1 MAKEVQ
7 IADIKKLL
15 KPSKVFIPLAS
26 TNSKYYDLFVEIG
39 ETVMVGEKIAE
50 RYGEQRT
57 PIFSSVSGKVVGIEA
72 MEYYSGILVDH
83 MVIENDRKD
92 EEVEFKPME
101 GLETAKNIQTRI
113 ESMGVRGLDQSGL
126 YTRFDF
132 TKTIKHVFVNAVFQ
146 NQAFLNVENDL
157 YFDEM
162 DEIIEGMQLLKKAS
176 LSQVTVI
183 VDHDLHT
190 VKFQEAGF
198 DVVKVKP
205 NVGKPWLYNAMKKVV
220 GKDLPY
226 NLMEEGVLFT
236 PIHSCKAIYDA
247 VRLGR
252 PVTHTR
258 LVLMCADL
266 DSSTAFDVKLGTH
279 IRDIM
284 HEMGKEYE
292 EAASIFTGSVL
303 NGFTMKSNNF
313 AVSEHISSV
322 GVVNDEMNEEVCIKC
337 GLCNDICPVG
347 ILPQNIMD
355 AELRMVEERLYEYN
369 LNQCIECG
377 LCSYTCPSEINVL
390 EWVRRAKRR
399 VSRG

>member
-7 IADIKKLL
+7 IAEVNSYL
-15 KPSKVFIPLAS
+15 KPKKVYIPVAS

-39 ETVMVGEKIAE
+39 ETVLVGEKIAE

-72 MEYYSGILVDH
+72 MEYYSGIVVDH
-83 MVIENDRKD
+83 LVIENDLSNK
-92 EEVEFKPME
+92 EVEFEPMK
-101 GLETAKNIQTRI
+101 GLETAKNIQSQI
-113 ESMGVRGLDQSGL
+113 EKMGVRGLDQSGL

-146 NQAFLNVENDL
+146 NQAFLSIENDL
-157 YFDEM
+157 FFDEM
-162 DEIIEGMQLLKKAS
+162 DEVIEGMELLKKAS
-176 LSQVTVI
+176 LSQVTVLI
-183 VDHDLHT
+183 DHNLHD
-190 VKFQEAGF
+190 KRFEEAGF
-198 DVVKVKP
+198 NVVKVKP
-205 NVGKPWLYNAMKKVV
+205 RVDVAWAHKAITKVV
-220 GKDLPY
+220 GSDVSF
-226 NLMEEGVLFT
+226 NLMDSGVLFT

-258 LVLMCADL
+258 LVVMCADL

-284 HEMGKEYE
+284 REMGKEYI

-303 NGFTMKSNNF
+303 NGFTMKTNNF
-313 AVSEHISSV
+313 SVSEHISSV
-322 GVVNDEMNEEVCIKC
+322 GVVHDDLDENVCIKC

-355 AELRMVEERLYEYN
+355 AEIRTVEERLYEYN
-369 LNQCIECG
+369 LNKCIECG